1 MTKAPKKTKHAAKQ
15 RYDAKKT
22 AAGEHVQINVKFK
35 SAADVKMFKQLRDR
49 FEGESDSGIV
59 RMAVKKLSEDKN

>member
-1 MTKAPKKTKHAAKQ
+1 MTKAPKKAKHAAKQ

-35 SAADVKMFKQLRDR
+35 SAADVRMFKELRER
-49 FEGESDSGIV
+49 FEGIPDSGIV
-59 RMAVKKLSEDKN
+59 RMAVKKLAEQKN